1 MEEVAGILIGDA
13 EWERIQ
19 FGGEAEGG
27 EKFGDI
33 ANSFRKYARL
43 RVLGFVKQKK
53 MSVFLERGAA
63 AGGVCDDGV
72 EIIVKKDGHVSFCEI
87 ASGVADSGVRGES
100 AAAELSPRDDDLAA
114 VGGEDADGGFI
125 EPGEGDVGDA
135 AGEESDASA
144 ARACG
149 GIGPAKAAVEK
160 IIINAREKALAIGEA
175 EKFQDADGARNGLQ
189 AGALVEAENTSEIDD
204 AVRTGKQVAEDEV
217 AGDLSQPGTFV
228 IALDAGAGVLDEFA
242 VLDAG
247 GAGGFAGAAIEAFA
261 DVVDERVGDQRLA
274 LRGDGA
280 IALNV
285 VIEFAGG
292 FVLDLALG
300 DMDHLVD
307 AAAGGIGFEIPEA
320 VGGAGVEAKAA
331 VDAAGV
337 VLVGGS
343 LAGNGRH
350 GHVGNRYGG

>member
-63 AGGVCDDGV
+63 AGGVGDDGV

-135 AGEESDASA
+135 AGEESDTGA
-144 ARACG
+144 ARAG
-149 GIGPAKAAVEK
+149 GGVAPAIPAVEK
-160 IIINAREKALAIGEA
+160 MVVDAREKTFALGEA
-175 EKFQDADGARNGLQ
+175 EKMQDADGARNGLQ
-189 AGALVEAENTSEIDD
+189 AGALIETKDPREVGDDVGIGEQVVEDEIAENAGEPGTLVLEID
-204 AVRTGKQVAEDEV
+204 AR
-217 AGDLSQPGTFV
+217 
-228 IALDAGAGVLDEFA
+228 AGVLDEFA
-242 VLDAG
+242 VLDAR
-247 GAGGFAGAAIEAFA
+247 GAGGFAGTAVQAFV
-261 DVVDERVGDQRLA
+261 DVIDEGVGDWL
-274 LRGDGA
+274 L
-280 IALNV
+280 
-285 VIEFAGG
+285 F
-292 FVLDLALG
+292 
-300 DMDHLVD
+300 
-307 AAAGGIGFEIPEA
+307 
-320 VGGAGVEAKAA
+320 
-331 VDAAGV
+331 
-337 VLVGGS
+337 
-343 LAGNGRH
+343 
-350 GHVGNRYGG
+350 